1 MTIENSFGT
10 LVNDITKQVL
20 VQVQQQVLESINAAV
35 AQRIDDLVSTDVI
48 NELVSRE
55 VTQRIISFQPDMSA
69 FEQRIIDAGNTI
81 INTINSDSTRHINEL
96 ISNQIRGV
104 NIEELTKLCITNNL
118 NARGQHLSLI
128 DNIIPGTA
136 INTESL
142 KITGDNV
149 QGGTITDFAST
160 GIDDRASTCQV
171 TILDAGTVF
180 ENKLYAKA
188 VEVKGDAVIDG
199 NLIINGSILKDSPG
213 YQKII
218 ADVTD
223 IADATYNRVFD
234 RMQNES
240 FDIAKLTI
248 GQRSI
253 IEGSTLTNAVTSSQL
268 QRVGVLRD
276 LQTDGETFLSETLY
290 TTNRRVGVNT
300 MDPAT
305 ALSVWDEEIE
315 IGIGKQSKDTA
326 QINSRAVNFIIS
338 VANKKNITLTEDGT
352 TIIPRLQL
360 GNMTMSSGSV
370 PPSYNAAKG
379 SVVFNENPSLGGP
392 MGWISLGDARWANF
406 GIID

>member
-1 MTIENSFGT
+1 
-10 LVNDITKQVL
+10 
-20 VQVQQQVLESINAAV
+20 
-35 AQRIDDLVSTDVI
+35 
-48 NELVSRE
+48 
-55 VTQRIISFQPDMSA
+55 
-69 FEQRIIDAGNTI
+69 
-81 INTINSDSTRHINEL
+81 
-96 ISNQIRGV
+96 
-104 NIEELTKLCITNNL
+104 
-118 NARGQHLSLI
+118 
-128 DNIIPGTA
+128 
-136 INTESL
+136 
-142 KITGDNV
+142 
-149 QGGTITDFAST
+149 
-160 GIDDRASTCQV
+160 
-171 TILDAGTVF
+171 
-180 ENKLYAKA
+180 
-188 VEVKGDAVIDG
+188 
-199 NLIINGSILKDSPG
+199 
-213 YQKII
+213 
-218 ADVTD
+218 
-223 IADATYNRVFD
+223 
-234 RMQNES
+234 MQNES

-360 GNMTMSSGSV
+360 GNMTMSSGSA

>member
-69 FEQRIIDAGNTI
+69 FEQRIIDAGNNI

-96 ISNQIRGV
+96 ISSQIRGV
-104 NIEELTKLCITNNL
+104 NIEELTKLCITDNL

-149 QGGTITDFAST
+149 LGGTITNFAST

-199 NLIINGSILKDSPG
+199 NLIINGSILKDSQG
-213 YQKII
+213 YQTII

-234 RMQNES
+234 RIQNES
-240 FDIAKLTI
+240 LDIAKLTI

-360 GNMTMSSGSV
+360 GNMTMSSGSA